1 MNVQLNRKTRQ
12 FIEDF
17 VAEEI
22 TTLTAPDPFGIDDPC
37 PFSAT
42 GHDALAS
49 CGEVICVHCSKIFW
63 G

>member
-1 MNVQLNRKTRQ
+1 MNLQPVITVRFTDDPPLN
-12 FIEDF
+12 E
-17 VAEEI
+17 VE
-22 TTLTAPDPFGIDDPC
+22 TLTAIDPFGVDDPC